1 MSYHEEIIST
11 ALLGTQKKTL
21 QTQFLPETIAELLKQ
36 IPSEDEEAKFFQAM
50 ALLQQY
56 QKAGNLDVLIG
67 TPELPI
73 AQPEKQEYID
83 TKLQKALNILLNG
96 EQHLDFFWKI
106 FIDKCIDDKKVIPPS
121 ILVDFLE
128 YMHNKPAYNN
138 HIASLIGERGKWLA
152 KLSPM
157 WVNCENIPQKNED
170 TWDIKSV
177 KLQNLLQ
184 LRQENPQK
192 AREYMVTHWKDF
204 STSQRNS
211 FIAVFREKISIDDED
226 ALKHILEWIKA
237 KKIEDNQH
245 LITLQKEAISCLLC
259 IPESDLSKEI
269 WAKFKN
275 YLVVEKGKIQI
286 KLPKKPDDFFNQEQ
300 MWQKLRLLEKS
311 YNELWYNDMEGWTY
325 ELLRHTS
332 PKRLQEHFKLDI
344 TEILKQ
350 FNENETLKRTVKKQ
364 TLALY
369 TKALAEAAFNFDNA
383 DWAKAWIGYFKDVYK
398 LEEQGV
404 SSLFYLLEWKDVEE
418 VYQNHISFSSS
429 DLRDYLAVLTEHSKA
444 QKWSEKLSINTLQN
458 LLLAAS
464 NHYINTTELQ
474 KVFLFL
480 HPKAFEQIST
490 KHPQENIGNWQQSN
504 YSNEYRKIAVF
515 KELTDLLM

>member
-1 MSYHEEIIST
+1 MSYHEEVIST

-21 QTQFLPETIAELLKQ
+21 QTQFLPEILAEIIKQ
-36 IPSEDEEAKFFQAM
+36 MPSEDEEAKFFRAM

-67 TPELPI
+67 LPELPI

-83 TKLQKALNILLNG
+83 SKLQKALNILLNG
-96 EQHLDFFWKI
+96 EQHLNFFWEI
-106 FIDKCIDDKKVIPPS
+106 FIDKCIVNQKIITPNM
-121 ILVDFLE
+121 LVDFLE
-128 YMHNKPAYNN
+128 YMQNKPAYN
-138 HIASLIGERGKWLA
+138 HYIASLIGERGKWLA
-152 KLSPM
+152 KLNPM
-157 WVNCENIPQKNED
+157 WVNYQATPQKNED
-170 TWDIKSV
+170 LWDIKTM

-184 LRQENPQK
+184 FRQENPK
-192 AREYMVTHWKDF
+192 KVREYIVAHWNDF
-204 STSQRNS
+204 STSQRTNFVS
-211 FIAVFREKISIDDED
+211 VFRKNLSIDDED
-226 ALKHILEWIKA
+226 ALKYILEWIKA
-237 KKIEDNQH
+237 KKIEENQH
-245 LITLQKEAISCLLC
+245 LIALQKEVISCLLC
-259 IPESDLSKEI
+259 IAESDLSKEV

-275 YLVVEKGKIQI
+275 YLVIEKGKIQI

-300 MWQKLRLLEKS
+300 MWQRLRLLEKS
-311 YNELWYNDMEGWTY
+311 HNELWYNDMEGWAY
-325 ELLRHTS
+325 EIFRHTS

-350 FNENETLKRTVKKQ
+350 FNENETLKRTIKKH

-383 DWAKAWIGYFKDVYK
+383 AWAKAWIDYFKNIYK
-398 LEEQGV
+398 IEEQGV
-404 SSLFYLLEWKDVEE
+404 SSLFYLLEWKDIEE
-418 VYQNHISFSSS
+418 IYQNHISFSSP
-429 DLRDYLAVLTEHSKA
+429 DLRDYLSVLTEHCDV
-444 QKWSEKLSINTLQN
+444 QQWSEELSINTLQN

-474 KVFLFL
+474 KIFPLL

-490 KHPQENIGNWQQSN
+490 KHPQENIGNWQQNN
-504 YSNEYRKIAVF
+504 YSNEYRKLTVF